1 LCSTLWCDRPMCCS
15 SLSHAMSAL
24 QEELAR
30 RNALLERLAAMQ
42 QQQQRQAAKAAA
54 AEPEDGLNS
63 KRWWHDEHMKVRDSM
78 RDSMQEY
85 MGCKYA
91 TNFQSE
97 GRKQSSY
104 LCRWQQESRRRRWL
118 GSIHPVSAAQP
129 RACP

>member
-1 LCSTLWCDRPMCCS
+1 MCCS
-15 SLSHAMSAL
+15 SLSHAMSAP

-78 RDSMQEY
+78 RDSMREY
-85 MGCKYA
+85 MGCN
-91 TNFQSE
+91 T
-97 GRKQSSY
+97 
-104 LCRWQQESRRRRWL
+104 RRIFSVK
-118 GSIHPVSAAQP
+118 G
-129 RACP
+129 